1 MNSLE
6 RVRTV
11 LAGGIPDRVPVSLP
25 NFLMAAREAGVRL
38 EDYRINPE
46 VIARVHL
53 QALEKYEHDCIMV
66 DTDTT
71 MLAEALGAGSRCAPN
86 EPGRIV
92 KPAIGSLDEVDRLK
106 VINPER
112 DGRIPA
118 LIEAVRLISKQ
129 VGGEIAIRGN
139 ADQAAFSLACLVR
152 GIEDFL
158 MEIAEQ
164 PDNPRIA
171 QLLEICYQSH
181 LAVHRAL
188 AKAGAHL
195 TSLGDSL
202 AGPDVVSPR
211 MFKRFARPYEE
222 RLVKDLTADG
232 IFVVIHICG
241 DTSKILDML
250 AEYEPCG
257 FELDYKTDA
266 GKAKQT
272 AGKRHVL
279 FGNIDPSGVLARGTV
294 EQVREATRNLISVW
308 KPQGRFI
315 LTAGCDMPAITPPE
329 NIHVLI

>member
-1 MNSLE
+1 
-6 RVRTV
+6 
-11 LAGGIPDRVPVSLP
+11 VPVSLP

-329 NIHVLI
+329 NIHVLIEMAKECGVYD